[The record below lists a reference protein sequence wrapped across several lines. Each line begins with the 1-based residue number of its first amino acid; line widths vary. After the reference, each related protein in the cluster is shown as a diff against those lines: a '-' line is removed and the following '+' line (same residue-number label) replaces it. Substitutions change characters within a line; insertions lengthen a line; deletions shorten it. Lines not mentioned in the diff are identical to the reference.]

1 MPNVHRTA
9 RGVSVDIDQLR
20 LANETT
26 VAVGN
31 QRVNARGDVLDAK
44 GNVITTKD
52 EVMARHYNTNRTFNI
67 PTDQPVLESNK
78 EAKASQRA
86 QIDMIDAQKLHDT
99 IEKLTQQLA
108 EKNALLQSQP
118 DEDIVQDVQEQI
130 NEIEEDV
137 VESPSQLRGGLAAA
151 IAKNKELLDSK
162 TKSKR
167 D

>member
-31 QRVNARGDVLDAK
+31 QRVNARGDVLDSK

-52 EVMARHYNTNRTFNI
+52 EVMAKHYNTNRTFNI

-78 EAKASQRA
+78 EAKASQHA
-86 QIDMIDAQKLHDT
+86 QIDMIDAQKLQDT
-99 IEKLTQQLA
+99 IEKLTRQLA
-108 EKNALLQSQP
+108 EKDAWLQSQP
-118 DEDIVQDVQEQI
+118 VEDAVPDVQKQT
-130 NEIEEDV
+130 NAVQEDTAGP
-137 VESPSQLRGGLAAA
+137 PSQLRGGLAAA